1 MGTLKRIAIALESV
15 ANDLHILVA
24 NMDKKTPIQQVGKN
38 DVQGK
43 SKEDFSKICSR
54 NAKQPRW
61 SIKEVNTLM
70 KMLNNKAGYKEI
82 ASVINRSEEAV
93 KSKAYEMG
101 LTKYSRRHSNGH

>member
-1 MGTLKRIAIALESV
+1 MGTLKQIAIALESI

-24 NMDKKTPIQQVGKN
+24 NMDKKTPIQQTEMNYVKE
-38 DVQGK
+38 K
-43 SKEDFSKICSR
+43 SKEDFSKICSQ

>member
-1 MGTLKRIAIALESV
+1 MGTLKQIAIALESI

-24 NMDKKTPIQQVGKN
+24 NMNKETPSQQMETN
-38 DVQGK
+38 DVKEK
-43 SKEDFSKICSR
+43 SKEDFSKICSQ

-82 ASVINRSEEAV
+82 ASVINRSEQAV
-93 KSKAYEMG
+93 KTKAYEMG
-101 LTKYSRRHSNGH
+101 WTKHSRR

>member
-1 MGTLKRIAIALESV
+1 MGTLKRIAIALESI

-24 NMDKKTPIQQVGKN
+24 NMDKKTPIQQTEMNYVKE
-38 DVQGK
+38 K
-43 SKEDFSKICSR
+43 SKEDFSKICSQ

-82 ASVINRSEEAV
+82 ASVINRSEQAV
-93 KSKAYEMG
+93 KTKAYEMG
-101 LTKYSRRHSNGH
+101 WTKHSRR